1 MLDCITSLGTALIA
15 VKKYDLPDGFHA
27 VSGRY
32 DEVVSIEYSLG
43 IWDVPEMEMVVRNTN
58 TWKKESGPQY
68 VVDFRTEI
76 DGVPVQVLAH
86 IPKEAYA
93 ND

>member
-1 MLDCITSLGTALIA
+1 MFDNITTLETALKA

-43 IWDVPEMEMVVRNTN
+43 IWDVPEMEMVARNTN

-86 IPKEAYA
+86 IPKEAYLE
-93 ND
+93 D